1 MKKRVLVTIIVI
13 VALIL
18 IWLFVRFIIGGNED
32 SWIKDKNGMYI
43 KHGVPSQTPTEVLGQ
58 QESIVCAL
66 NLYQEKKNQEGM
78 DFSSQCLGTC
88 GDYAVDV
95 VHVPRTSEDNLK
107 ENQCSDYP
115 EKVKHFIELDKDGNI
130 FRIV

>member
-1 MKKRVLVTIIVI
+1 MKKLSYVIIILMSVI
-13 VALIL
+13 I
-18 IWLFVRFIIGGNED
+18 ILFVLRFFIGGNED
-32 SWIKDKNGMYI
+32 SWIKNEKGIWI
-43 KHGVPSQTPTEVLGQ
+43 KHGNPAQIPGKVLEQ
-58 QESIVCAL
+58 QDAVACAL
-66 NLYQEKKNQEGM
+66 ALFQEKNQEGM

-95 VHVPRTSEDNLK
+95 VHVPRNSEDNLK

-115 EKVKHFIELDKDGNI
+115 EKAKHFIELDKDGNI

>member
-32 SWIKDKNGMYI
+32 SWIKDSKGMWI

-58 QESIVCAL
+58 QEAIVCAL
-66 NLYQEKKNQEGM
+66 ALFQEKKQEGM
-78 DFSSQCLGTC
+78 EFSSQCLGTC
-88 GDYAVDV
+88 GDYAIDV
-95 VHVPRTSEDNLK
+95 VHVLRTSEDNLK
-107 ENQCSDYP
+107 ENQCADYP
-115 EKVKHFIELDKDGNI
+115 ENVKHFIELDKDGNI